1 MGNIMNT
8 GYFVGNLKTLISDE
22 QYSDILEYSK
32 QLKGLSDEEKIKR
45 NWNYRVDVNYEEID
59 ETGASH
65 TRGMHRKFN
74 LNQEDG
80 SADVNF
86 VKKAY
91 EFKKQINES
100 TTYITEQSFWEFQAS
115 HDSDNPQFK
124 QFKKL
129 STDIVKELYPDNNY
143 EINSFNEQGWL
154 TLFEKEDMISPHRDG
169 RNPGRVCAIL
179 IYLNDDWKE
188 GDGGELVVIDKQ
200 NEKIKIPPKFGTT
213 VVLDFTLEENNISH
227 SVLPIQGDFK
237 RWAYI
242 RFPTTHK

>member
-1 MGNIMNT
+1 MGSIT
-8 GYFVGNLKTLISDE
+8 KKGYFVGNLKSIISNE

-32 QLKGLSDEEKIKR
+32 KLKGLSHKEKI
-45 NWNYRVDVNYEEID
+45 NWNYRVDVNYEELD
-59 ETGASH
+59 ETGAPH

-74 LNQEDG
+74 LNQKDG
-80 SADVNF
+80 STDINF

-115 HDSDNPQFK
+115 HDGHNPQFK

-154 TLFEKEDMISPHRDG
+154 TLFEKEDLITPHRDG
-169 RNPGRVCAIL
+169 RNPGRICAIL

-200 NEKIKIPPKFGTT
+200 NKKIKIPPKFGTT
-213 VVLDFTLEENNISH
+213 VVLDFTLEENNLSH
-227 SVLPIQGDFK
+227 AVLPVNGDFK